1 MSLAGMTVVVLGG
14 SSGIG
19 LATARGA
26 HREKARVV
34 ITGRSQHRL
43 DAAKRELDPDVL
55 AVPLDVADETGTRAL
70 FERLERVDHVFIT
83 AGAISFGRGLAPDT
97 AALRPALD
105 TRFWGALYAAKY
117 AAPKMA
123 RGGSITFMSGTAA
136 VRPLPGASVA
146 TASCGAVEAFAR
158 ALALDL
164 APIRVNVIQPGLI
177 DTPLIGELMGDRRE
191 AMIAQEAARL
201 PVGRVGKPEDVADAV
216 LFLMRNGYVTGITL
230 TIDGGRLLL

>member
-1 MSLAGMTVVVLGG
+1 MSSQSRLMLLTKPARVRFLSG
-14 SSGIG
+14 SS
-19 LATARGA
+19 
-26 HREKARVV
+26 VS
-34 ITGRSQHRL
+34 ITYSSPQ
-43 DAAKRELDPDVL
+43 
-55 AVPLDVADETGTRAL
+55 
-70 FERLERVDHVFIT
+70 ERFHSGE
-83 AGAISFGRGLAPDT
+83 GLAPDT

-117 AAPKMA
+117 AAPKME
-123 RGGSITFMSGTAA
+123 RGGSITLMSGTAA

-164 APIRVNVIQPGLI
+164 APIRVNAIQPGLI

-201 PVGRVGKPEDVADAV
+201 PVRRVGKPEDVADAV

-230 TIDGGRLLL
+230 TVDGGRLLL